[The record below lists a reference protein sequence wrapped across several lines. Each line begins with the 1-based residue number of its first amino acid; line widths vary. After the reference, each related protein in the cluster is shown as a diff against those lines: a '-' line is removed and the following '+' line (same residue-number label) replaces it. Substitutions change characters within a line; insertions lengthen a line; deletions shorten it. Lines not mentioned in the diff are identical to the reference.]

1 MNDVKR
7 LSDSDSSS
15 CDSLAGL
22 DLPTIFPT
30 RGMENRKRAAGT
42 MQREMNALFAQKME
56 EIRSKSPLFF
66 AGKVFV
72 VRWILVVRMSQ
83 CLSRIDFSRL

>member
-30 RGMENRKRAAGT
+30 ARNGEQKAGSRDNAARDECSVRSENGGDP
-42 MQREMNALFAQKME
+42 Q
-56 EIRSKSPLFF
+56 
-66 AGKVFV
+66 
-72 VRWILVVRMSQ
+72 
-83 CLSRIDFSRL
+83 